1 MRNPIG
7 TLPISRSSEKPL
19 RPGRIIPLVVASA
32 LFMENLDSSV
42 IATSLPAIAV
52 DIGADPIVLKLAFT
66 AYLLSL
72 AIFIPISG
80 WCADRFG
87 ARSVFRAAIAIFTV
101 ASLACG
107 FAQSLE
113 ALVAARFLQGL
124 GGALM
129 VPVGRIIM
137 LRLVPKAELLGA
149 MALLTMPAL
158 VGPLVGPPIGGFI
171 TTYFHWRW
179 IFWINIPFGILGIVL
194 ASRYMPKLTS
204 ASVPKLDLTGFLL
217 VGLGLAATIF
227 GLTTLSRSLL
237 PPLVAPILTVIGMTL
252 LGIYVIHARRIS
264 NAILDLRLLKVETFR
279 SSLLGGSLFR
289 IGAGAIPF
297 LLPLLL
303 QVGFGLNAFQTGLLM
318 FASAIGAMS
327 MKLVAIRLL
336 QRFGF
341 RQVLI
346 VNVLIG
352 SALLGANALLTAHTP
367 YWVMFALFL
376 TGGFFRSL
384 QFTSVNALAYADMGE
399 GDMSRAS
406 TFSNVAQQLSA
417 SLGVALAAFVVEA
430 LLEMDHGR
438 VLGADELRLAF
449 IAVAAVSATA
459 ILVHLRLPPE
469 AGHALSGH
477 GLPRRQEVPAE

>member
-1 MRNPIG
+1 
-7 TLPISRSSEKPL
+7 
-19 RPGRIIPLVVASA
+19 VVASA

-42 IATSLPAIAV
+42 ISTSLPAIAA

-87 ARSVFRAAIAIFTV
+87 ARAVFRSAIATFTV

-113 ALVAARFLQGL
+113 TLVIARAFQGL

-158 VGPLVGPPIGGFI
+158 VGPLVGPPVGGFI

-179 IFWINIPFGILGIVL
+179 IFWINIPFGILGLVL
-194 ASRYMPKLTS
+194 ASRYMPRLVS

-217 VGLGLAATIF
+217 IGSGLAATIF
-227 GLTTLSRSLL
+227 GLTLLSRSIM
-237 PPLVAPILTVIGMTL
+237 PPLVAPVLTVSGIIL
-252 LGIYVIHARRIS
+252 LGIYVVHARRIPH
-264 NAILDLRLLKVETFR
+264 AILDLRLLKVETFR
-279 SSLLGGSLFR
+279 SSVLGGSLFR

-327 MKLVAIRLL
+327 MKMVAARVLR
-336 QRFGF
+336 RFGF
-341 RQVLI
+341 RRVLI

-352 SALLGANALLTAHTP
+352 SALLGTNALLTEHTAH
-367 YWVMFALFL
+367 WVIFALFL
-376 TGGFFRSL
+376 TSGFFRSL

-399 GDMSRAS
+399 GEISRAS

-430 LLEMDHGR
+430 ALAMDHGR

-449 IAVAAVSATA
+449 IAVAAVSASA
-459 ILVHLRLPPE
+459 VFVHLSLAPE

-477 GLPRRQEVPAE
+477 AIPRPKEVPAE

>member
-1 MRNPIG
+1 
-7 TLPISRSSEKPL
+7 
-19 RPGRIIPLVVASA
+19 
-32 LFMENLDSSV
+32 MENLDSAV
-42 IATSLPAIAV
+42 ISTSLPAIAA
-52 DIGADPIVLKLAFT
+52 DLGADPIVLKLAFT

-87 ARSVFRAAIAIFTV
+87 ARAVFRSAIAIFTV

-113 ALVAARFLQGL
+113 ALVMARALQGL

-179 IFWINIPFGILGIVL
+179 IFWINIPFGILGIAL
-194 ASRYMPKLTS
+194 ASRFMPRLVS
-204 ASVPKLDLTGFLL
+204 VSVPKLDLTGFLL
-217 VGLGLAATIF
+217 VGMGLAATIF
-227 GLTTLSRSLL
+227 GLTTLSRSIA
-237 PPLVAPILTVIGMTL
+237 PPLVAPVLTVSGIIL
-252 LGIYVIHARRIS
+252 LGIYVIHARRIP

-327 MKLVAIRLL
+327 MKMVAARLL
-336 QRFGF
+336 RRFGF
-341 RQVLI
+341 RRVLI

-352 SALLGANALLTAHTP
+352 SALLAANALLTAHTP
-367 YWVMFALFL
+367 YWAIFALFL
-376 TGGFFRSL
+376 ISGFFRSL

-399 GDMSRAS
+399 SEISRAS

-430 LLEMDHGR
+430 TLAMDHGR

-449 IAVAAVSATA
+449 LAVAVVSASA
-459 ILVHLRLPPE
+459 IFVHLSLVPE

-477 GLPRRQEVPAE
+477 AIPPPREVPAE

>member
-1 MRNPIG
+1 
-7 TLPISRSSEKPL
+7 
-19 RPGRIIPLVVASA
+19 VASA

-42 IATSLPAIAV
+42 ISTSLPAIAA

-87 ARSVFRAAIAIFTV
+87 ARAVFRSAIAIFTV

-113 ALVAARFLQGL
+113 TLVIARAFQGL

-158 VGPLVGPPIGGFI
+158 VGPLVGPPVGGFI

-194 ASRYMPKLTS
+194 ASRYMPRLVS
-204 ASVPKLDLTGFLL
+204 ASVPKFDLTGFLL

-227 GLTTLSRSLL
+227 GLTILSRSIM
-237 PPLVAPILTVIGMTL
+237 PPVVAPVLTVSGMIL
-252 LGIYVIHARRIS
+252 LGIYVVHARRIP

-279 SSLLGGSLFR
+279 SSVLGGSLFR

-318 FASAIGAMS
+318 FASAIGAIS
-327 MKLVAIRLL
+327 MKMVAARVLR
-336 QRFGF
+336 RFGF
-341 RQVLI
+341 RRVLI

-352 SALLGANALLTAHTP
+352 SALLATNALLTEHTAH
-367 YWVMFALFL
+367 WVIFALFL
-376 TGGFFRSL
+376 TSGFFRSL

-399 GDMSRAS
+399 GEISRAS

-430 LLEMDHGR
+430 ALAMDHGR

-449 IAVAAVSATA
+449 LAVAAVSACA
-459 ILVHLRLPPE
+459 IFVHLGLTPE

-477 GLPRRQEVPAE
+477 VRPQPKEVPAE

>member
-1 MRNPIG
+1 M
-7 TLPISRSSEKPL
+7 
-19 RPGRIIPLVVASA
+19 
-32 LFMENLDSSV
+32 
-42 IATSLPAIAV
+42 
-52 DIGADPIVLKLAFT
+52 LKLAFT

-87 ARSVFRAAIAIFTV
+87 ARTVFRSAIAIFTV

-113 ALVAARFLQGL
+113 ALVIARAFQGL

-158 VGPLVGPPIGGFI
+158 VGPLVGPPVGGFI

-194 ASRYMPKLTS
+194 ASRYMPRLVS
-204 ASVPKLDLTGFLL
+204 VSVPKLDLTGFLL
-217 VGLGLAATIF
+217 VRPRAWRRRSSASPP
-227 GLTTLSRSLL
+227 LSRSIM
-237 PPLVAPILTVIGMTL
+237 PPLMAPAADGERNRS
-252 LGIYVIHARRIS
+252 LGYLCRPCPAHSECHPRSQAFGGRDVPFERSRRQPLPHRSRS
-264 NAILDLRLLKVETFR
+264 N
-279 SSLLGGSLFR
+279 
-289 IGAGAIPF
+289 PF

-327 MKLVAIRLL
+327 MKMVAARVLR
-336 QRFGF
+336 RFGF
-341 RQVLI
+341 RRVLI

-352 SALLGANALLTAHTP
+352 SALLGANALLTEHTP
-367 YWVMFALFL
+367 I
-376 TGGFFRSL
+376 GRS
-384 QFTSVNALAYADMGE
+384 SAC
-399 GDMSRAS
+399 
-406 TFSNVAQQLSA
+406 FSP
-417 SLGVALAAFVVEA
+417 
-430 LLEMDHGR
+430 
-438 VLGADELRLAF
+438 
-449 IAVAAVSATA
+449 AVSSA
-459 ILVHLRLPPE
+459 RCN
-469 AGHALSGH
+469 S
-477 GLPRRQEVPAE
+477 PA

>member
-1 MRNPIG
+1 
-7 TLPISRSSEKPL
+7 LSEIPL

-42 IATSLPAIAV
+42 IATSLPAIAA

-87 ARSVFRAAIAIFTV
+87 ARAVFRSAIAIFTV

-113 ALVAARFLQGL
+113 ALVIARAFQGL

-179 IFWINIPFGILGIVL
+179 IFWINIPFGILGIAL
-194 ASRYMPKLTS
+194 ASRFMPRLVS

-217 VGLGLAATIF
+217 VGLGLGATIF
-227 GLTTLSRSLL
+227 GLTTVSRSIM
-237 PPLVAPILTVIGMTL
+237 PPLVAPVLTVTGIIL
-252 LGIYVIHARRIS
+252 LGIYVIHARRIP
-264 NAILDLRLLKVETFR
+264 NAILDLRLLKIETFR
-279 SSLLGGSLFR
+279 SSVLGGSLFR

-327 MKLVAIRLL
+327 MKMVAARLL
-336 QRFGF
+336 RRFGF
-341 RQVLI
+341 RRVLI

-352 SALLGANALLTAHTP
+352 SALLAANALLTEHTP
-367 YWVMFALFL
+367 HWAIFALFL
-376 TGGFFRSL
+376 TSGFFRSL

-399 GDMSRAS
+399 SEISRAS

-430 LLEMDHGR
+430 TLAMDHGR

-449 IAVAAVSATA
+449 LAVAAVSASA
-459 ILVHLRLPPE
+459 IFVHLSLVPE

-477 GLPRRQEVPAE
+477 AVPPRSEVPAE

>member
-1 MRNPIG
+1 
-7 TLPISRSSEKPL
+7 LSEIPL

-42 IATSLPAIAV
+42 ISTSLPAIAA

-87 ARSVFRAAIAIFTV
+87 ARAVFRSAIAIFTV

-113 ALVAARFLQGL
+113 ALVIARAFQGL

-158 VGPLVGPPIGGFI
+158 VGPLVGPPVGGFI

-194 ASRYMPKLTS
+194 ASRYMPRLVS

-227 GLTTLSRSLL
+227 GLTTLSRSIM
-237 PPLVAPILTVIGMTL
+237 PPLVAPVLTVSGVIL
-252 LGIYVIHARRIS
+252 LGIYVVHARRIP

-279 SSLLGGSLFR
+279 SSVLGGSLFR

-327 MKLVAIRLL
+327 MKMVAARVLR
-336 QRFGF
+336 RFGF
-341 RQVLI
+341 RRVLI

-352 SALLGANALLTAHTP
+352 SALLGVNALLTEHTP
-367 YWVMFALFL
+367 YWAIFALFL
-376 TGGFFRSL
+376 TSGFFRSL

-399 GDMSRAS
+399 SEISRAS

-430 LLEMDHGR
+430 ALAMDHGR

-449 IAVAAVSATA
+449 IAVAAVSASA
-459 ILVHLRLPPE
+459 VFVHLGLAHE

-477 GLPRRQEVPAE
+477 AIPHPKEVPAE

>member
-1 MRNPIG
+1 M
-7 TLPISRSSEKPL
+7 
-19 RPGRIIPLVVASA
+19 VASA

-42 IATSLPAIAV
+42 ISTSLPAIAA

-87 ARSVFRAAIAIFTV
+87 ARTVFRSAIAIFTV

-113 ALVAARFLQGL
+113 ALVIARAFQGL

-158 VGPLVGPPIGGFI
+158 VGPLVGPPVGGFI

-194 ASRYMPKLTS
+194 ASRYMPRLVS
-204 ASVPKLDLTGFLL
+204 VSVPKLDLTGFLL
-217 VGLGLAATIF
+217 VGSGLAATIF
-227 GLTTLSRSLL
+227 GLTTLSRSIM
-237 PPLVAPILTVIGMTL
+237 PPLMAPLLTVSGIGL
-252 LGIYVIHARRIS
+252 LAIYVVHARRIP
-264 NAILDLRLLKVETFR
+264 NAILDLRLLAVETFR
-279 SSLLGGSLFR
+279 SSVLGGSLFR

-327 MKLVAIRLL
+327 MKMVAARVLR
-336 QRFGF
+336 RFGF
-341 RQVLI
+341 RRVLI

-352 SALLGANALLTAHTP
+352 SALLGANALLTEHTP
-367 YWVMFALFL
+367 YWAIFALFL
-376 TGGFFRSL
+376 TSGFFRSL

-399 GDMSRAS
+399 SEISRAS

-430 LLEMDHGR
+430 ALAMDHGR

-449 IAVAAVSATA
+449 LAVAAVSACA
-459 ILVHLRLPPE
+459 IFVHLGLTPE

-477 GLPRRQEVPAE
+477 VRPQPKEVPAE